1 VHVFNTKIKV
11 PVCAK
16 RYHKRKKNTHILN
29 NDLEIVFTFDDFEL
43 LRARILI
50 LFCLTH

>member
-1 VHVFNTKIKV
+1 MHVFNTNIIV

-16 RYHKRKKNTHILN
+16 RYHKRKYNIHILN

-43 LRARILI
+43 LRARLI
-50 LFCLTH
+50 IVFCLTQ